1 MRAELAKRDARALV
15 VSMLD
20 EVAWLLN
27 LRGSD
32 IDYNPVFFAYALV
45 EPSRARVFV
54 DTRRLGAG
62 VRAHLGAAVEVAP
75 YDAFF
80 GCLAQMGA
88 EMAAEEQKG
97 AVSRRWARMG
107 CAGGG

>member
-1 MRAELAKRDARALV
+1 MGLARARL
-15 VSMLD
+15 
-20 EVAWLLN
+20 
-27 LRGSD
+27 
-32 IDYNPVFFAYALV
+32 
-45 EPSRARVFV
+45 FV
-54 DTRRLGAG
+54 DARRLGAG

-97 AVSRRWARMG
+97 VKRIDFLMERTIFAGLSAREDG
-107 CAGGG
+107 LWRLHTTS